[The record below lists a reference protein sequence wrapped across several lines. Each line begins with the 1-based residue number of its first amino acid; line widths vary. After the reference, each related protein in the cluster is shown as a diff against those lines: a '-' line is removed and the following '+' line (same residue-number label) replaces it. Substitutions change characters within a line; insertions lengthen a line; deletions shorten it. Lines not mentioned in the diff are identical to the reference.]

1 MAEGVLM
8 TDLKQH
14 FAEARSWEQDARRK
28 EIKSRRL
35 AWTICGVSLVLN
47 VVAVGAIAALTPLK
61 TVEPFVITVDRSTGA
76 TEVTT
81 ALTGDKNVTY
91 NEAVSKY
98 FLAQYVRVRESWV
111 PAAAAENFNSVAIL
125 SQPKEQTRYQTY
137 FDRKNPAS
145 PQVLYGPRAV
155 VEASVRSITFVN
167 AKVAQVRF
175 TRTVRPD
182 VGDVI
187 ATNWLATITFD
198 FTTAPMSE
206 GDRFR
211 NPLGFQVSTYRID
224 PEVVQ

>member
-1 MAEGVLM
+1 MAQGVLM
-8 TDLKQH
+8 NELKQH
-14 FAEARSWEQDARRK
+14 FAEARSWEKDSRRK

-35 AWTICGVSLVLN
+35 AWTVCGVSLVLN
-47 VVAVGAIAALTPLK
+47 VAAIGAIAALTPLK

-81 ALTGDKNVTY
+81 ALTGDKKVTY

-125 SQPKEQTRYQTY
+125 SQPKEQTRYQAQ

-145 PQVLYGPRAV
+145 PQVLYGPRAI
-155 VEASVRSITFVN
+155 VEAAVRSITFVN

-182 VGDVI
+182 VGDVV
-187 ATNWLATITFD
+187 ATNWIATITFD

-206 GDRFR
+206 GDRYR
-211 NPLGFQVSTYRID
+211 NPLGFQVATYRVD